1 MWLLHLCFC
10 YHFEQAHF
18 VMFNGLLFILFVKLL
33 VFVCKDENLVTFLF
47 IHTIQLTLTVSK
59 LHPFFCVLPS
69 LQFEKLK
76 HCPIL
81 LMLD

>member
-1 MWLLHLCFC
+1 MTCCVVSVCVVVCFGC
-10 YHFEQAHF
+10 EAISFF
-18 VMFNGLLFILFVKLL
+18 F
-33 VFVCKDENLVTFLF
+33 CKAENIAIYLF
-47 IHTIQLTLTVSK
+47 IHTIQLTLTVCK
-59 LHPFFCVLPS
+59 ITPFFCVLPN

>member
-1 MWLLHLCFC
+1 MLFS
-10 YHFEQAHF
+10 
-18 VMFNGLLFILFVKLL
+18 GLLFVLFVKLL
-33 VFVCKDENLVTFLF
+33 VFFEKLKKKIAIYLL
-47 IHTIQLTLTVSK
+47 IHTIQLTLIVSK
-59 LHPFFCVLPS
+59 SHPFFCVLPS